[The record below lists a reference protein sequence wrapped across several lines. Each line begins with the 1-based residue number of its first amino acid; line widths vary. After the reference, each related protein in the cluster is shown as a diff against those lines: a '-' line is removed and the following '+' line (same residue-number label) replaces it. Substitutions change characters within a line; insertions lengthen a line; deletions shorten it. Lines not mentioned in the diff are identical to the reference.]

1 MTVYVTGMRE
11 AGIMATITFKYNVRD
26 KTGKVVNG
34 KLEGESREAVATKLR
49 QMGYIVLDLE
59 EDRIAQLNKIQ
70 FGTSVKTKDVT
81 IFARQFATMINAGL
95 SLTKCLSI
103 LADQVESKELR
114 DVISQLN
121 KDVEAGQSLSEAMMK
136 HPKIFPPLFYNMVKA
151 GETGGVLD
159 EVLLRVAD
167 LMEQDAQLK
176 GRVKSAMMYP
186 MVISILVVVV
196 VIAMMVFVV
205 PTFID
210 MFSGAGQELPLPT
223 RVLVAISNYTASIK
237 GVITAIVLAILF
249 VIFKQWIATNSGRF
263 IWDSI
268 KLRMPV
274 AGNIIRKTS
283 VARFTRTFG
292 TLVSAGV
299 PILSAM
305 DIVADTA
312 GNEVVTR
319 ALKTARGAIKEGE
332 TIAKPL
338 SESPV
343 FPGMVVQM
351 VAVGEE
357 TGALDQMLTK
367 IADFYDEE
375 VGTAIDGLASAMEPI
390 IMVILAV
397 VVGGIV
403 IALYMPMFQS
413 VTMVGG

>member
-1 MTVYVTGMRE
+1 
-11 AGIMATITFKYNVRD
+11 MATITYKYNVRD
-26 KTGKVVNG
+26 KTGKVING
-34 KLEGESREAVATKLR
+34 KLEGENREAVATKLR

-210 MFSGAGQELPLPT
+210 MFAGAGQELPLPT
-223 RVLVAISNYTASIK
+223 QVLVSASNYIASIK

-249 VIFKQWIATNSGRF
+249 VIFKQWTNTSSGKF
-263 IWDSI
+263 IWDGI

-390 IMVILAV
+390 IMVVLAV

-413 VTMVGG
+413 VTMVGGT

>member
-1 MTVYVTGMRE
+1 
-11 AGIMATITFKYNVRD
+11 
-26 KTGKVVNG
+26 
-34 KLEGESREAVATKLR
+34 
-49 QMGYIVLDLE
+49 
-59 EDRIAQLNKIQ
+59 
-70 FGTSVKTKDVT
+70 
-81 IFARQFATMINAGL
+81 MINAGL

-103 LADQVESKELR
+103 LAEQAENKEMR
-114 DVISQLN
+114 DIIVQLTR
-121 KDVEAGQSLSEAMMK
+121 DVEAGQSLSEAMMK

-167 LMEQDAQLK
+167 LLEQDAQLK

-186 MVISILVVVV
+186 MVVSILVVVV
-196 VIAMMVFVV
+196 VIAMMLFVV
-205 PTFID
+205 PTFVE
-210 MFSGAGQELPLPT
+210 MFSSAGQELPLPT
-223 RVLVAISNYTASIK
+223 QVLVAVSNYVASMK
-237 GVITAIVLAILF
+237 GAITAIVLVVLY
-249 VIFKQWIATNSGRF
+249 VIFKQWTNTSSGRF
-263 IWDSI
+263 IWDGI

-319 ALKTARGAIKEGE
+319 ALKSARGSVKEGE

-343 FPGMVVQM
+343 FPSMVVQM

-375 VGTAIDGLASAMEPI
+375 VSTAIDGLAAAMEPI
-390 IMVILAV
+390 IMVVLAV

-413 VTMVGG
+413 VTMVQ

>member
-1 MTVYVTGMRE
+1 
-11 AGIMATITFKYNVRD
+11 MATITYKYNVRD
-26 KTGKVVNG
+26 KTGKVING
-34 KLEGESREAVATKLR
+34 KLEGENREAVATKLR

-205 PTFID
+205 PTFVD
-210 MFSGAGQELPLPT
+210 MFAGAGQQLPLPT